1 MKNCTLYMLDNRYGC
16 KRTVNNPTLGE
27 FLSTAI
33 VELCSIQRGSDQ
45 NQHLH
50 VFLKEDNT
58 IREGVVCF
66 TVTAGESSDEVTKRV
81 DINVSAIS
89 ACGEINTAKVATDI
103 NNYPTIQQTYL
114 RIAKNAFLN
123 LLSVSDSALKD
134 GAWVALLA

>member
-1 MKNCTLYMLDNRYGC
+1 MNNCTLYLLDDQYGC
-16 KRTVNNPTLGE
+16 QKTINNPTLGE

-33 VELCSIQRGSDQ
+33 VELCSIQRESDQ

-58 IREGVVCF
+58 IRDGVVCF
-66 TVTAGESSDEVTKRV
+66 TVSSGESDDEVTRWV

-89 ACGEINTAKVATDI
+89 ACGEINTAKVNTDI
-103 NNYPTIQQTYL
+103 NNYPTLQQTYL

-123 LLSVSDSALKD
+123 LLSM
-134 GAWVALLA
+134 